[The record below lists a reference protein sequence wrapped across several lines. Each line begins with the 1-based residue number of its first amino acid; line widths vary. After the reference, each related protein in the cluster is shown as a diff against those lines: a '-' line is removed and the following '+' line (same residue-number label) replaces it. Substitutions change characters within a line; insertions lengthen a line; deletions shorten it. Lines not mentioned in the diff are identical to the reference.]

1 MGVGLGCCSGQGRL
15 QLHWLSQGEAA
26 SGSCPRTPQAAH
38 PPGLPLSPH
47 QTPAQP
53 RSPCLDSRAGGWLTG
68 NSFSV
73 EACPV
78 SPSTRP
84 QHSESPCHSA
94 CCRDPLIGLAVC
106 TACFSI
112 FFYCLRILPCVGNL
126 ISGLLHHY
134 PLQLNQRFFVIYN
147 H

>member
-94 CCRDPLIGLAVC
+94 YCRDPLIGLAVC

-112 FFYCLRILPCVGNL
+112 FFFIV
-126 ISGLLHHY
+126 
-134 PLQLNQRFFVIYN
+134 
-147 H
+147 